1 MARLSKLK
9 RSNREITK
17 ERERRRKIR
26 KIQEERGWE
35 SSEVEG
41 DVTAIGLLPQQQSSS
56 LAVSDDSMSLRMK
69 MY

>member
-9 RSNREITK
+9 RSNREIIK
-17 ERERRRKIR
+17 ERERKRKIR

-35 SSEVEG
+35 SSEAEE
-41 DVTAIGLLPQQQSSS
+41 DVAIGLLPQRQSSS
-56 LAVSDDSMSLRMK
+56 LAVSDNSMSLRMK

>member
-1 MARLSKLK
+1 MARLSKLE

-17 ERERRRKIR
+17 EGERKRKIR

-35 SSEVEG
+35 SSEAEE

-56 LAVSDDSMSLRMK
+56 LAVSDETL
-69 MY
+69 